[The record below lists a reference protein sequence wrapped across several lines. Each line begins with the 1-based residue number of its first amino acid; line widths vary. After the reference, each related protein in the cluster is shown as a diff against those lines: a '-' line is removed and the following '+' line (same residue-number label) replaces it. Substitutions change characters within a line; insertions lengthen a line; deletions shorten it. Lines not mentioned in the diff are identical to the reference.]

1 MSPSKKEVSTVSQS
15 EKSSFSLKEEWNTRA
30 VILKPLLF
38 FVGIMILFYAIW
50 ATQFFQENIL
60 SKVAAAN
67 ASAGSFLLNL
77 FGMETNTINER
88 IVSKA
93 FSVNVKAGCDGIEA
107 IMLCV
112 AGMLVF
118 PAKWGQ
124 KLKGIFVGVSFLLL
138 LNLFR
143 IMTLYLTGLY
153 YRKAF
158 DFMHLDFWQV
168 LFIILAII
176 TVLIWIQWVNKQNKT
191 ELA

>member
-1 MSPSKKEVSTVSQS
+1 M
-15 EKSSFSLKEEWNTRA
+15 KEEWNARA
-30 VILKPLLF
+30 VILKPLFLF
-38 FVGIMILFYAIW
+38 IGIMVLFYAVW

-60 SKVAAAN
+60 SKIAAAN
-67 ASAGSFLLNL
+67 ASVGSLLLNI
-77 FGMETNTINER
+77 FGMDTNTINER
-88 IVSKA
+88 IVSKE

-118 PAKWGQ
+118 PSKWGQ
-124 KLKGIFVGVSFLLL
+124 KFKGIVVGVGFLLF

-143 IMTLYLTGLY
+143 IITLFLTGRY

-176 TVLIWIQWVNKQNKT
+176 TVLIWIQWVNKQNKK

>member
-1 MSPSKKEVSTVSQS
+1 MKD
-15 EKSSFSLKEEWNTRA
+15 EWNARA
-30 VILKPLLF
+30 IILKPLF
-38 FVGIMILFYAIW
+38 FFIAIMVLFYAIW

-60 SKVAAAN
+60 SKIAAAN
-67 ASAGSFLLNL
+67 ATVGSFFLNIL
-77 FGMETNTINER
+77 GMDTNTINER
-88 IVSKA
+88 IVSQS

-118 PAKWGQ
+118 PSKLGQ
-124 KLKGIFVGVSFLLL
+124 KVKGIFIGVSFLLF

-143 IMTLYLTGLY
+143 IMTLFLTGKY

-191 ELA
+191 ATA